1 MDVDVLRQPSLFFY
15 SFATKIIKWEE
26 EREDK
31 NIMRE
36 RERFVKSCKLFI
48 VVQISFLFSKRYFS

>member
-1 MDVDVLRQPSLFFY
+1 MDVDALRQPSLFFY

-36 RERFVKSCKLFI
+36 RERDLSK
-48 VVQISFLFSKRYFS
+48 VVNFL